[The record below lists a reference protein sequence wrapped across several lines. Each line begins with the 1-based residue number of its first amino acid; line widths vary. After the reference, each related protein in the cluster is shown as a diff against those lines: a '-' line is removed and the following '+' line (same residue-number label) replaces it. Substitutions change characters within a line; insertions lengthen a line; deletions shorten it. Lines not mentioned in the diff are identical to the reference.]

1 MESISNVGGHR
12 LVALQCGHLFGDSCI
27 RKWIKSQKKCP
38 NCNHKAIPS
47 HIRYI
52 YAKNVIVREAEEN
65 TQLKKQIAA
74 LKVELEKTK
83 SNKARESIEREMLVM
98 ESEAL
103 KIKCK
108 KYQDE
113 IALLKQRLELRKTRP
128 EKSVSIEKLP
138 SPRQMY
144 EKMVQDL
151 PGDFFDSPLM
161 SQHSQPSS
169 AKIDSSETSIACGT
183 LTLDQTVPIDSVIV
197 ERKLSNS
204 TARNANKSS
213 LLTLEQKKRIEENKQ
228 RALDK
233 RRRHLSENMDK
244 MQAGIQQKKLRL
256 GIADATNVL

>member
-113 IALLKQRLELRKTRP
+113 
-128 EKSVSIEKLP
+128 
-138 SPRQMY
+138 
-144 EKMVQDL
+144 MV
-151 PGDFFDSPLM
+151 
-161 SQHSQPSS
+161 
-169 AKIDSSETSIACGT
+169 I
-183 LTLDQTVPIDSVIV
+183 
-197 ERKLSNS
+197 R
-204 TARNANKSS
+204 AR
-213 LLTLEQKKRIEENKQ
+213 
-228 RALDK
+228 
-233 RRRHLSENMDK
+233 
-244 MQAGIQQKKLRL
+244 
-256 GIADATNVL
+256 